1 MISWRRKSVKIWEF
15 RSRNTEIKNDRLS
28 ILQNRLSGK
37 MILSIVKQNMK
48 EEILKHFGGDLYVLD
63 KEGFIFLAA
72 WELFGIA
79 CHNVFPG
86 QR

>member
-1 MISWRRKSVKIWEF
+1 M
-15 RSRNTEIKNDRLS
+15 
-28 ILQNRLSGK
+28 
-37 MILSIVKQNMK
+37 SIVKQNMK